1 MNNLEIFSRIN
12 ANAENSKEDY
22 QPIQSEEKQNVYLG
36 VYLGVSQGSGR
47 KKCTLSFTQ
56 APFKQKSADFVEF
69 FLKSIA
75 GFNDYIIKS
84 IKTITILHY
93 S

>member
-12 ANAENSKEDY
+12 ANAENSKGDY

-36 VYLGVSQGSGR
+36 VSEGSGGKNALYR
-47 KKCTLSFTQ
+47 SLTVHLI
-56 APFKQKSADFVEF
+56 KQKSVDFVAF

-75 GFNDYIIKS
+75 GLNDYIIKVY
-84 IKTITILHY
+84 KDHNYFTL
-93 S
+93 